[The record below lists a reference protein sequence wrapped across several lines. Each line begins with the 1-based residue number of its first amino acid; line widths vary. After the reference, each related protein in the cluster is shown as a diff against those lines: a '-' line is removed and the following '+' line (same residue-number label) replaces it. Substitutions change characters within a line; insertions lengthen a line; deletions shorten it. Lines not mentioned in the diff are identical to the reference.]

1 MKRKSIFLITMITL
15 LFAAAAFAQP
25 SGYKEGLWE
34 ITNIMDIPGM
44 PKEMNKPMK
53 YTFCMTK
60 DNAIPQPKEKGEQQC
75 RVTDQRIQGSTV
87 NWTMTCKDG
96 TVSTGKMTYAK
107 NSFSGSQT
115 TTTKQGGQKMT
126 IKTTTNGK
134 YLGPCKK

>member
-1 MKRKSIFLITMITL
+1 MSGKHIFFIAAISLI
-15 LFAAAAFAQP
+15 FATAAFAQP
-25 SGYKEGLWE
+25 GYQEGLWE

-53 YTFCMTK
+53 YTYCLTK
-60 DNAIPQPKEKGEQQC
+60 DNAVPQPKEQDGQQC
-75 RVTDQRIQGSTV
+75 KVTDQRIQGSTV

-96 TVSTGKMTYAK
+96 TVSTGKITYAK

-126 IKTTTNGK
+126 IKIATSGK